1 VEWLPWDRLD
11 KIGVVALALILVI
24 AFAREWIVPGPT
36 HRRELIRA
44 EKEAELW
51 RTAFFGEQESRRE
64 LEQTGRIIRTA
75 FQAMPAPPDGPV
87 S

>member
-1 VEWLPWDRLD
+1 MESLPWDRLD
-11 KIGVVALALILVI
+11 KIGVVALALILVL

-36 HRRELIRA
+36 HRREIARRD
-44 EKEAELW
+44 KEADLW

-64 LEQTGRIIRTA
+64 LEITGRIVSTA
-75 FQAMPAPPDGPV
+75 FQAMPAPPDGPA